1 MRALFLAA
9 VLLAISGGAFATDC
23 LQPKTPYDTTYCAAL
38 KMVQRDRV
46 LTEQYQ
52 RTLFMLSADQ
62 KKTLIRAQNEWT
74 IQRDMQC
81 TQGKVLRLNCVNDKM
96 ARRITLLQQ
105 IEHACHNARCETA
118 PLNQID

>member
-1 MRALFLAA
+1 MRASFLTA
-9 VLLAISGGAFATDC
+9 VLLAISSGAFATDC
-23 LQPKTPYDTTYCAAL
+23 LQPKTPYDSTYCAAL

-52 RTLFMLSADQ
+52 RTLIILNAEQ
-62 KKTLIRAQNEWT
+62 KKTLIDAQNRWIT
-74 IQRDMQC
+74 QRDAQC

-105 IEHACHNARCETA
+105 IEHACHNARCGGA
-118 PLNQID
+118 PISQIE